1 LSIRNNNCDVFVVGG
16 GPAGL
21 AAAIGLRQ
29 KGAEV
34 LVADALQPPID
45 KPCGE
50 GLMPDSRRDLAR
62 LGVELE
68 ARQGAE
74 FRGILF
80 ADERSRVNAEFPCGV
95 GLGVRRPVLQ
105 RLLLE
110 RAEELGVRFRWGAP
124 VMARQG
130 QPVTVAGEAVTYR
143 WLVGADGNASQVRA
157 RAGLDA
163 ETQRTQRFG
172 FRTHYRV
179 RPWSELVEI
188 HWGEAGEAYV
198 TPVGER
204 EICVAAL
211 ARRPG
216 VRMEPMLEGIPFL
229 REKLAGAEKT
239 TSERG
244 AVTLTRRLRRVTR
257 GNVALVGDA
266 SGSADAITGE
276 GLAMGFRQALLLAE
290 SLEAGGLERYEAGHA
305 GILALPQRMAGLMLL
320 MDRFPALRRRV
331 LGAMAARPELFRGL
345 LAVHVGELPLPRF
358 LLRHGAAMGALML
371 APELA

>member
-1 LSIRNNNCDVFVVGG
+1 
-16 GPAGL
+16 
-21 AAAIGLRQ
+21 
-29 KGAEV
+29 
-34 LVADALQPPID
+34 
-45 KPCGE
+45 
-50 GLMPDSRRDLAR
+50 
-62 LGVELE
+62 
-68 ARQGAE
+68 
-74 FRGILF
+74 
-80 ADERSRVNAEFPCGV
+80 
-95 GLGVRRPVLQ
+95 
-105 RLLLE
+105 
-110 RAEELGVRFRWGAP
+110 
-124 VMARQG
+124 
-130 QPVTVAGEAVTYR
+130 AVTYR

-216 VRMEPMLEGIPFL
+216 VRMEPMMEGIPFL

-244 AVTLTRRLRRVTR
+244 AATLTRRLRRVTR

>member
-1 LSIRNNNCDVFVVGG
+1 MSIRNNICDVFVVGG

-50 GLMPDSRRDLAR
+50 GLMPDSRRELAR
-62 LGVELE
+62 LGVE
-68 ARQGAE
+68 AGRGAE

-80 ADERSRVNAEFPCGV
+80 ADERSRVSAEFPCGV

-110 RAEELGVRFRWGAP
+110 RAEELGVRFRWGSP
-124 VMARQG
+124 VTARKG

-143 WLVGADGNASQVRA
+143 WLVGADGHASQVRA
-157 RAGLDA
+157 WAGLEA
-163 ETQRTQRFG
+163 ERLRRQRFG
-172 FRTHYRV
+172 FRAHYRV
-179 RPWSELVEI
+179 QPWSEFVEI
-188 HWGEAGEAYV
+188 HWGDAGQAYV

-204 EICVAAL
+204 EVCVAAIT
-211 ARRPG
+211 RKPG
-216 VRMEPMLEGIPFL
+216 VRLDEMLTGIPFL
-229 REKLAGAEKT
+229 SEKLAGAEKT
-239 TSERG
+239 TAERG

-276 GLAMGFRQALLLAE
+276 GLAMGFRQALLLAG
-290 SLEAGGLERYEAGHA
+290 SLDAGGLELYEAAHGQ
-305 GILALPQRMAGLMLL
+305 ILALPHRMARLMLL
-320 MDRFPALRRRV
+320 MDRFPALRGRA
-331 LGAMAARPELFRGL
+331 LGAMAERRELFREL
-345 LAVHVGELPLPRF
+345 LAVHVGEQPLPRF
-358 LLRHGAAMGALML
+358 MLRHGAAMGALML
-371 APELA
+371 APRAA